1 MEIRSLIIL
10 AAKADSEGNF
20 RVADRLTAKI
30 ETMSREARGIDLRF
44 LGPLTRDLIKGLTSG
59 FKPKATATH
68 TEKFKGKFFTPE
80 DYKKI
85 VDSHNAELTAR
96 ATARKGPG
104 AAAPGTTQTAPGG
117 APVAQAA
124 AGPGPIHQSAGGTPT
139 GPAVPGTIHQTAPG
153 GAPTAQAAATANPT
167 INIKPGKN
175 GRDGRDGRDG
185 ADGIQGIQ
193 GLKGDTGPQGPAG
206 KWWPGVVAGLLG
218 GAIGTGGVAAWL
230 ASKGADSAS
239 ISQIEDRLDNHF
251 KANQLSARTQAG
263 QMDNQQAAQDFIES
277 RRGNPK
283 FNTAQDFYYE
293 AQRMGY
299 PPSMMNSIAAL
310 AKAEGFQD
318 LTRFQD

>member
-30 ETMSREARGIDLRF
+30 ETMSREARGIDLRY
-44 LGPLTRDLIKGLTSG
+44 LGPLTKDLIKGLTSG
-59 FKPKATATH
+59 FKTKATVTH
-68 TEKFKGKFFTPE
+68 TEKFRGRFFTPE
-80 DYKKI
+80 DYKKV
-85 VDSHNAELTAR
+85 VDSHNAELA
-96 ATARKGPG
+96 AKAAARKGPG
-104 AAAPGTTQTAPGG
+104 AAAPGQQAPGTAAPGTAAPGTAAPGVPTPGQTQTQQQIVNNYLNP
-117 APVAQAA
+117 
-124 AGPGPIHQSAGGTPT
+124 PI
-139 GPAVPGTIHQTAPG
+139 
-153 GAPTAQAAATANPT
+153 
-167 INIKPGKN
+167 PGKKGN
-175 GRDGRDGRDG
+175 TGNKGKDGRDG
-185 ADGIQGIQ
+185 ADGAQGIQ

-206 KWWPGVVAGLLG
+206 KWWPGVVAGLLS

>member
-1 MEIRSLIIL
+1 M
-10 AAKADSEGNF
+10 
-20 RVADRLTAKI
+20 
-30 ETMSREARGIDLRF
+30 
-44 LGPLTRDLIKGLTSG
+44 
-59 FKPKATATH
+59 
-68 TEKFKGKFFTPE
+68 
-80 DYKKI
+80 
-85 VDSHNAELTAR
+85 
-96 ATARKGPG
+96 
-104 AAAPGTTQTAPGG
+104 
-117 APVAQAA
+117 
-124 AGPGPIHQSAGGTPT
+124 
-139 GPAVPGTIHQTAPG
+139 
-153 GAPTAQAAATANPT
+153 
-167 INIKPGKN
+167 
-175 GRDGRDGRDG
+175 
-185 ADGIQGIQ
+185 
-193 GLKGDTGPQGPAG
+193 
-206 KWWPGVVAGLLG
+206 G

>member
-30 ETMSREARGIDLRF
+30 ETMSREAARVNF
-44 LGPLTRDLIKGLTSG
+44 GPLAEQFLQGLGAIKIKGPAHLHTPKLGNTVYKGYEMPIAKVKELRKIHLDEIKAGRNSG
-59 FKPKATATH
+59 QASPAGQQA
-68 TEKFKGKFFTPE
+68 
-80 DYKKI
+80 
-85 VDSHNAELTAR
+85 
-96 ATARKGPG
+96 
-104 AAAPGTTQTAPGG
+104 AAAPGT
-117 APVAQAA
+117 
-124 AGPGPIHQSAGGTPT
+124 
-139 GPAVPGTIHQTAPG
+139 AVPGTAAPG
-153 GAPTAQAAATANPT
+153 VPTPGVPT
-167 INIKPGKN
+167 PGQTQTQQQIVNNYLNSPIPGKKGN
-175 GRDGRDGRDG
+175 TGNKGKDGRDGIDG
-185 ADGIQGIQ
+185 AQGIQGIQ

-206 KWWPGVVAGLLG
+206 KWWPGVVAGLLS

>member
-30 ETMSREARGIDLRF
+30 ETMSREAYNY
-44 LGPLTRDLIKGLTSG
+44 GPAFKSFVESLPGVVKKTTGATPPPG
-59 FKPKATATH
+59 FKLYAGYFIPDSQYAQAKAA
-68 TEKFKGKFFTPE
+68 G
-80 DYKKI
+80 
-85 VDSHNAELTAR
+85 VA
-96 ATARKGPG
+96 ARKRNIPQPG
-104 AAAPGTTQTAPGG
+104 NNSAGQQAAAAPGGAAPGQQAPGVPTPGVPTPGQTQTQQQIVNNYLNPQPGQRG
-117 APVAQAA
+117 K
-124 AGPGPIHQSAGGTPT
+124 T
-139 GPAVPGTIHQTAPG
+139 G
-153 GAPTAQAAATANPT
+153 N
-167 INIKPGKN
+167 KGK
-175 GRDGRDGRDG
+175 DGRDGIDG
-185 ADGIQGIQ
+185 AQGIQ

-206 KWWPGVVAGLLG
+206 KWWPGVVAGLLS

>member
-30 ETMSREARGIDLRF
+30 ETMSREASYNYGGVFRSFVESLPGVVKKTPG
-44 LGPLTRDLIKGLTSG
+44 GPPTG
-59 FKPKATATH
+59 FKEYAGYFIPDSQYAQVQAA
-68 TEKFKGKFFTPE
+68 GKVARNRN
-80 DYKKI
+80 KI
-85 VDSHNAELTAR
+85 PA
-96 ATARKGPG
+96 GQQPPG
-104 AAAPGTTQTAPGG
+104 QQAAGTAAPGTAAPGTG
-117 APVAQAA
+117 ANSGSGTASVSAPNSPGNTLNNTNTVSPIFNIGGG
-124 AGPGPIHQSAGGTPT
+124 GPQ
-139 GPAVPGTIHQTAPG
+139 V
-153 GAPTAQAAATANPT
+153 
-167 INIKPGKN
+167 KPPKNGRNGKN
-175 GRDGRDGRDG
+175 GIDGKDG
-185 ADGIQGIQ
+185 AQGIQ
-193 GLKGDTGPQGPAG
+193 GLKGDTGPEGPAG